1 MDDNRV
7 PIYRS
12 METSELYV
20 GQSPCVSDKNGIFEG
35 FSAQGDVDTAITSI
49 CDKDWIYHANG
60 EIWGRC
66 VLRPL
71 TESSNNI

>member
-20 GQSPCVSDKNGIFEG
+20 GQSPCVSDK
-35 FSAQGDVDTAITSI
+35 
-49 CDKDWIYHANG
+49 DWIYHANG